1 MGIDNK
7 LDLLGKHCRDIVTGF
22 EGICTSM
29 IDYLYGCETYSL
41 RSKAMDGLKHPS
53 LAFYREQLEV
63 IDDGI
68 RDKVE
73 IPEYTEPILF
83 GKVCCDKV
91 TGVKGVIVAR
101 ATSLFASEQYVLEY
115 QPEDLSKDT
124 RILWIDEGRLEEL
137 PDEKTIAPKDVNGKK
152 AGGMLC
158 PDIEAL
164 MLEGISSVI

>member
-1 MGIDNK
+1 MGINNK
-7 LDLLGKHCRDIVTGF
+7 LDLMGKNCRDIVTGF

-41 RSKAMDGLKHPS
+41 RPKAEDGKDTM
-53 LAFYREQLEV
+53 AFYKEQLEV

-73 IPEYTEPILF
+73 IPEYTEPVLF
-83 GKVCCDKV
+83 GKVCRDKV

-101 ATSLFASEQYVLEY
+101 TISLFASEKYILEY
-115 QPEDLSKDT
+115 QPEDLSKEA
-124 RILWIDEGRLEEL
+124 RILWIDEGRLEEI
-137 PDEKTIAPKDVNGKK
+137 PGEVAIAPKDVIGKK

-158 PDIEAL
+158 PDMSTL
-164 MLEGISSVI
+164 MLSGIAEAI